1 VGPEAPDFSNQV
13 HDFDPGLD
21 NGLFWTVPVGANSVF
36 VNPGSGRASLVV
48 KNLEMEDYFNVVNA
62 LQDGSNNPVTVSFDV
77 QWAPGV
83 KHFKVRDAGT
93 GMAGHFIMNSATMV
107 WSAESNGVAFQPG
120 PANTS
125 ASVSGQV
132 GHERNGVFFQ

>member
-1 VGPEAPDFSNQV
+1 MGPAAPDFSNQV

-21 NGLFWTVPVGANSVF
+21 NGLFWTVPIGANSVF

-62 LQDGSNNPVTVSFDV
+62 LQDGPSNSVTVSFDV

-93 GMAGHFIMNSATMV
+93 GMAGEFIMNTATMV
-107 WSAESNGVAFQPG
+107 WSAESNGVAFQSG
-120 PANTS
+120 PENTS

-132 GHERNGVFFQ
+132 GHERNGVFFR